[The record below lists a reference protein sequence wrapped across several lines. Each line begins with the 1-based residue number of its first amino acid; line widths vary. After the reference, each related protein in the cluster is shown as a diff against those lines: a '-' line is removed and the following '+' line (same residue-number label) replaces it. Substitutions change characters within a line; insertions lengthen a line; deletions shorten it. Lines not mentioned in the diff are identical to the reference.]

1 MDFLFQFFIT
11 SLICG
16 GLQFYIHSKKDNT
29 INNNNNI
36 KNEKNDQS
44 INNNNNNNKNVSL
57 LDIGRNEEPNKK
69 GEIDKSNFLTENEE
83 KQFKKFQNKYL
94 LTYLLAMASDWLQG
108 PYVYVLYE
116 SYGFSKQEIAILF
129 IFGFLSSLVFGMA
142 VGPIID
148 K

>member
-16 GLQFYIHSKKDNT
+16 GLQFYIYSKKDNKNETT
-29 INNNNNI
+29 IN
-36 KNEKNDQS
+36 KNET
-44 INNNNNNNKNVSL
+44 L

-69 GEIDKSNFLTENEE
+69 GEIDKSNFLTENQE
-83 KQFKKFQNKYL
+83 KQFKQFQNKYL

-116 SYGFSKQEIAILF
+116 SYGFTKQEIAILF

>member
-16 GLQFYIHSKKDNT
+16 GLQFYIYSKKDNKT
-29 INNNNNI
+29 TSTTTNNNN
-36 KNEKNDQS
+36 
-44 INNNNNNNKNVSL
+44 INNNNNNNNNSTL

-116 SYGFSKQEIAILF
+116 SYGFTKQEIAILF
-129 IFGFLSSLVFGMA
+129 IFGFLSSLIFGMA
-142 VGPIID
+142 VGPVID